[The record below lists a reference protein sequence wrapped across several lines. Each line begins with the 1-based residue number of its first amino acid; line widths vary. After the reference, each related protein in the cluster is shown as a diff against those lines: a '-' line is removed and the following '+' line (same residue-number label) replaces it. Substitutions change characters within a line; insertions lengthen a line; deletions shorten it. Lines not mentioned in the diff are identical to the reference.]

1 MSGASLFT
9 LVVIGLVAGLIT
21 SISPCVL
28 PVLPIVLTAGVG
40 DRSID
45 TTGGDE
51 RPSRSWRPVWVVVG
65 LVVSFCLSTL
75 LGSLVLS
82 AIGLPQDLLRNV
94 GIAVLVVIGL
104 TLLVPQ
110 VADLVERPFRR
121 LVPRAGR
128 APRGNGV
135 ILGLGLGLLYVPC
148 AGPVLA
154 TIAVVGATHH
164 IGWRAVVLTASFGV
178 GAGIPL
184 LIVALAGDAL
194 TTRVSALRRRA
205 RGLRMGSGVLML
217 VLAVLLAGNLTDA
230 LQREV
235 TGYTAALQNSVEG
248 GRQAQDALRKVTSQP
263 DDTSARPAAPGDLGA
278 ACSPGGTAL
287 QNCGHAPAIT
297 GISSWLNTR
306 GDRPLSLAA
315 LRGKVVLI
323 DFWTYSCINCQRTL
337 PHVESW
343 YRSYAR
349 SGLVV
354 IGVHTPEFA
363 FEHVRSNVEHQAAAL
378 GVKYPIAIDNH
389 YATWN
394 AYQNQY
400 WPAEY
405 LVDATGTIR
414 HVSFGEG
421 GYGDTESLIRQLL
434 HQADPQT
441 TLGRPTDVPTAD
453 LDNDQTPET
462 YLGYQYAPLHA
473 SSGVRIIAKRPTTY
487 RFPARLDPDG
497 FALAGRWTQGSETL
511 TADADARL
519 ELSYRARH
527 VYLVLGGSGTVAV
540 SIDGRPTRTVA
551 VSGVPRLYTLASAPA
566 SARHVLTLAATAH
579 VQAYDF
585 TFG

>member
-1 MSGASLFT
+1 MFT
-9 LVVIGLVAGLIT
+9 LVIIGLAAGLIT

-28 PVLPIVLTAGVG
+28 PVLPIVLTARAG
-40 DRSID
+40 DRTNHATD
-45 TTGGDE
+45 DGGDL
-51 RPSRSWRPVWVVVG
+51 RSSRSSRSWRPVWVVVG

-82 AIGLPQDLLRNV
+82 ALGLPQDLLRDL
-94 GIAVLVVIGL
+94 GIAVLIIIGV

-110 VADLVERPFRR
+110 AADLVERPFRR
-121 LVPRAGR
+121 LVPRSAR

-135 ILGLGLGLLYVPC
+135 VLGFGLGLLYVPC

-164 IGWRAVVLTASFGV
+164 IGWRAVLLTAAFGV

-184 LIVALAGDAL
+184 LIVALAGAAI

-205 RGLRMGSGVLML
+205 RGLRMGSGALML
-217 VLAVLLAGNLTDA
+217 VLAVLLAFNLTDA
-230 LQREV
+230 LQRDV
-235 TGYTAALQNSVEG
+235 TGYPAALQNSVEG
-248 GRQAQDALRKVTSQP
+248 GAQARAALRQVTS
-263 DDTSARPAAPGDLGA
+263 SAGGTKTRAAAGNLGG

-287 QNCGHAPAIT
+287 ENCGRAPAIT
-297 GISSWLNTR
+297 GISSWLNTS
-306 GDRPLSLAA
+306 GDRPLSLAS

-343 YRSYAR
+343 YRDYAR
-349 SGLVV
+349 AGLVV

-363 FEHVRSNVEHQAAAL
+363 FEHVRSNVADQAAAL
-378 GVKYPIAIDNH
+378 GVKYPIAIDND

-394 AYQNQY
+394 AYQNEY

-405 LVDATGTIR
+405 LVDATGVIR

-421 GYGDTESLIRQLL
+421 EYGATESLIRQLL
-434 HQADPQT
+434 RQANPKT
-441 TLGRPTDVPTAD
+441 TLAPSTDVPTAS
-453 LDNDQTPET
+453 LDDDQTPET
-462 YLGYQYAPLHA
+462 YLGYRYAPLRTT
-473 SSGVRIIAKRPTTY
+473 SGLTITGTRPTTY
-487 RFPARLDPDG
+487 DFPAHLDADR
-497 FALAGRWTQGSETL
+497 FALAGRWTQDPETL

-519 ELSYRARH
+519 ELSYLARH
-527 VYLVLGGSGTVAV
+527 VYLVLGGSGSVTA
-540 SIDGRPTRTVA
+540 SIDGRSTRSIA
-551 VSGVPRLYTLASAPA
+551 VSGVPRLYPLASSPA
-566 SARHVLTLAATAH
+566 STRHVLTLSASPG